1 MKTKPFPDFNS
12 PAGIRAVADHLDS
25 LASDPA
31 NWEPATPDH
40 QIGHIRIRSTYRAL
54 TGAAALLRE
63 NAGRRARCSCTAM
76 ETDVLKMDAVRH
88 CGSPEAALAT
98 IRRQLATQ
106 GESMEP
112 ADVKRCE
119 RAARLIENYLEKCAR
134 TATLEAENNVLL
146 ARIEAGKEPDWA
158 TLGAAGLEAVVTD
171 KDHREYLGKVSVCK
185 IGAHPILGAK
195 HRVALYTV
203 TVSHIRE
210 TRDKRYAFH
219 PVKPKT
225 LKRLTPK
232 QVRILPA
239 A

>member
-1 MKTKPFPDFNS
+1 MKTKPFPDFNTS
-12 PAGIRAVADHLDS
+12 AGIRRVAEHLDG
-25 LASDPA
+25 LAADPA
-31 NWEPATPDH
+31 NWVDRGEPH
-40 QIGHIRIRSTYRAL
+40 VIGHLRIRPTYRAL
-54 TGAAALLRE
+54 TEAAAMMLGK
-63 NAGRRARCSCTAM
+63 AGRRATYACGAM
-76 ETDVLKMDAVRH
+76 ETDVPEMDAVKH

-98 IRRQLATQ
+98 IRRQIDTQ

-119 RAARLIENYLEKCAR
+119 RAARLIENYLEVCAR
-134 TATLEAENNVLL
+134 QTAMEVENNALL
-146 ARIEAGKEPDWA
+146 ARIEAGKEPDWI
-158 TLGAAGLEAVVTD
+158 TLGATGLEVVVTGN
-171 KDHREYLGKVSVCK
+171 DHREYLGTVSVCK

-210 TRDKRYAFH
+210 TREKRYAFH